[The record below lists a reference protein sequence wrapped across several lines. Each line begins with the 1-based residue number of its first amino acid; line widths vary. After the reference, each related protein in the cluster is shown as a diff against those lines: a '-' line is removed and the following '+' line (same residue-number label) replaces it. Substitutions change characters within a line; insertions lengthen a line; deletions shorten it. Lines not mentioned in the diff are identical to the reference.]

1 MFSDD
6 AVIRVE
12 SLSKCHQIYEQ
23 PSDRLKSFLMPR
35 LRRWFG
41 QPPKAYCREFWAL
54 RDVSF
59 DVDKGETVGILGR
72 NGAGKS
78 TLLQLICG
86 TLSPTGGVVETR
98 GRVAALLEL
107 GSGFN
112 PDFTGR
118 DNVYMNAALLGL
130 TKQETDARYDAIIEF
145 ADIGDFVDQPVKTYS
160 SGMMVRLA
168 FAVQAQVEPDIL
180 IVDEALAVGDAKFQA
195 KCFER
200 LRQLKNGGTSVLLV
214 THSSD
219 QIVTH
224 CDRALLLEQGAV
236 IEVGQPKRVVN
247 SYLDMLFGTKRR
259 AGANPS
265 TNASENAQA
274 HAAALKAKSEVR
286 LNFIEDVF
294 SSHPGYN
301 PHEYRWGDGAAKIND
316 FHLTAESR
324 AYPAQIETGQRV
336 SVELAVRFMNEVA
349 GPIFGVTIKTKEG
362 ITVYGANSEILEL
375 QDLPAVGLPGEVA
388 RVCFAFDCRLAP
400 GDYFISLGVA
410 SRQEG
415 EVVPHDRRYDA
426 IHLVVAPVT
435 SFFGIVD
442 LGLELRVGDIEE

>member
-1 MFSDD
+1 MFSEDS
-6 AVIRVE
+6 AIHVE
-12 SLSKCHQIYEQ
+12 GLRKCHHIYEQ

-35 LRRWFG
+35 LRRWTG
-41 QPPKAYCREFWAL
+41 LPQKTYSREFWAL

-59 DVDKGETVGILGR
+59 NVGRGETVGILGR

-78 TLLQLICG
+78 TLLQIVCG
-86 TLSPTGGVVETR
+86 TLAPTSGNVQTR
-98 GRVAALLEL
+98 GRIAALLEL

-130 TKQETDARYDAIIEF
+130 SKQETDARYDAIVEF

-224 CDRALLLEQGAV
+224 CDRAMLLERGEV
-236 IEVGQPKRVVN
+236 VEVGQPKRVVN

-259 AGANPS
+259 TVANRP
-265 TNASENAQA
+265 TNASQNEQA
-274 HAAALKAKSEVR
+274 HAVTQKAKFAAR
-286 LNFIEDVF
+286 LNFVDDVF
-294 SSHPGYN
+294 ASHPGYN
-301 PHEYRWGDGAAKIND
+301 PHEYRWGDGAAKITD
-316 FHLTAESR
+316 FHLAVDNQ
-324 AYPAQIETGQRV
+324 AYPAQIATGQRV
-336 SVELAVRFMNEVA
+336 VVELAVQFLEEVA

-375 QDLPAVGLPGEVA
+375 RDLPTVGLAGDVA
-388 RVCFAFDCRLAP
+388 PVCFAFDCRLAP